1 MPGDINCMIMVMCV
15 RVGKMSKLISKVA
28 CAMCM
33 IMVMCV
39 RVVKMSKLVS
49 KVACAR

>member
-1 MPGDINCMIMVMCV
+1 MPGDIN
-15 RVGKMSKLISKVA
+15 G
-28 CAMCM
+28 M

-39 RVVKMSKLVS
+39 RVVKMSKLIS

>member
-1 MPGDINCMIMVMCV
+1 MPGDINGMKI
-15 RVGKMSKLISKVA
+15 ISK
-28 CAMCM
+28 
-33 IMVMCV
+33 VMCV